1 MDYYKDIFSVFDRS
15 GTGNITAA
23 DIGQVK
29 DITMVLGSLGSFLSY
44 EKVMRSLGW
53 SPSEVEVQV
62 SYHQNNRG
70 TETDLLF
77 RR

>member
-23 DIGQVK
+23 DIGQVE
-29 DITMVLGSLGSFLSY
+29 DIEMVGSLGSFLYY
-44 EKVMRSLGW
+44 EKVMRDLGW

-62 SYHQNNRG
+62 SYHQNN
-70 TETDLLF
+70 
-77 RR
+77 

>member
-23 DIGQVK
+23 DIGQVE
-29 DITMVLGSLGSFLSY
+29 DIEMVGSLGSYLY
-44 EKVMRSLGW
+44 CEKVMRDLGW

-62 SYHQNNRG
+62 SYHQNN
-70 TETDLLF
+70 
-77 RR
+77 

>member
-23 DIGQVK
+23 DIGQVE

-62 SYHQNNRG
+62 SYHQNN
-70 TETDLLF
+70 
-77 RR
+77 

>member
-23 DIGQVK
+23 DIGQVE
-29 DITMVLGSLGSFLSY
+29 DIEMVGSLGSFLSC
-44 EKVMRSLGW
+44 EKVMRDLGW

-62 SYHQNNRG
+62 SYHQNN
-70 TETDLLF
+70 
-77 RR
+77 